1 LIPEVK
7 VKELLPPTKVEHLTE
22 EEKEILT
29 VNAHHRKL

>member
-22 EEKEILT
+22 EEKEIFDS
-29 VNAHHRKL
+29 